1 MNKLENALAELGL
14 KQSFFNELKADAE
27 AERIV
32 TENGLLPT
40 TKEDVED
47 EFEHLEGEEITDSI
61 DEDDES
67 QIDMH
72 IVSPLMRELY
82 K

>member
-14 KQSFFNELKADAE
+14 KQSFFDELKAE
-27 AERIV
+27 IETEKLV
-32 TENGLLPT
+32 TENGLIAS

-47 EFEHLEGEEITDSI
+47 EFEYLEGEEITDPI
-61 DEDDES
+61 DENDEN

-72 IVSPLMRELY
+72 IVSPSMRELY